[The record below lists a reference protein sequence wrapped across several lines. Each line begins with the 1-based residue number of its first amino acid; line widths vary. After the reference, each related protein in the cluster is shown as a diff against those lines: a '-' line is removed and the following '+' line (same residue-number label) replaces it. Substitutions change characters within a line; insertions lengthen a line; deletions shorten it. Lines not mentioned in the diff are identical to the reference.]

1 MTDTLY
7 DHWIYQII
15 VYLYLLPLI
24 IVQLSFYDGK
34 FSCPSSNGHYS
45 AKNWLTE
52 KIFISVESWDHLLFS
67 RIMSFNCATVFEHI
81 NWVEGC
87 QNSSKFC
94 WCIIIIYLIWY
105 GNPTLYYWKSIN
117 YWWTMIIPSLQTCR
131 TSCLSYLFHS
141 LFCNFKS
148 LCCQ

>member
-52 KIFISVESWDHLLFS
+52 KIFISVESWDHLLLS
-67 RIMSFNCATVFEHI
+67 RIMSFDCATVFEHI

-87 QNSSKFC
+87 QNSSKFG
-94 WCIIIIYLIWY
+94 WCIIIYFIGMASLLYIIGSLSIIGWAWLYHHCNNAGQDILSVILIAF
-105 GNPTLYYWKSIN
+105 SVI
-117 YWWTMIIPSLQTCR
+117 
-131 TSCLSYLFHS
+131 
-141 LFCNFKS
+141 